1 MVAVISTAHG
11 LVSDQVPLVGGLAFF
26 VTNKSHKLFQRLG
39 EGSIAP
45 PNIEHL
51 ERSWGNI
58 EPSWFHTFRHLF
70 EGCDI
75 YYILYM
81 IYIYDLYMNYI
92 WFIYD
97 LYMIYICI
105 LYIYNTL
112 IYI

>member
-81 IYIYDLYMNYI
+81 IYIYDLYM
-92 WFIYD
+92 
-97 LYMIYICI
+97 IYI
-105 LYIYNTL
+105 
-112 IYI
+112 